1 MDQYIPG
8 IVGAVVC
15 FFISLLLGAAARGAP
30 AADPVHGQLVFRHH
44 IVLRLFSF
52 IAAFGIPLALTV
64 LVFINPP
71 GRQQVP
77 IVLMIYGLFA
87 VITFPL
93 LWPTWRYYL
102 KIGPEGMESRGSW
115 WGQEKLNWNQI
126 KKVSYSAVYGWFTV
140 FGTNRRR
147 IRISFLIPGLPV
159 FLEECEK
166 HLPPEAMASAEV
178 GYAALGRKLP
188 TLSGPQAASP

>member
-1 MDQYIPG
+1 MDQYLPA

-15 FFISLLLGAAARGAP
+15 FFITLLMGAAARGAP
-30 AADPVHGQLVFRHH
+30 ATDSIHGLLVFRHH
-44 IVLRLFSF
+44 IVLRIFAF
-52 IAAFGIPLALTV
+52 VAAIGIPLALTV
-64 LVFINPP
+64 LVIINPP
-71 GRQQVP
+71 GRQRVP

-87 VITFPL
+87 VITAPL

-115 WGQEKLNWNQI
+115 WGREKLNWNEI
-126 KKVSYSAVYGWFTV
+126 EKVSYSAVCGWFTV
-140 FGTNRRR
+140 YGTNRRK
-147 IRISFLIPGLPV
+147 ILIPGLPV

-166 HLPPEAMASAEV
+166 HLPPQAMAPAAV

-188 TLSGPQAASP
+188 EARATTI